1 MYSIGL
7 TSAQYVRYDRT
18 GPRSAKG
25 VWMEPG
31 RLWRKEFVKQL
42 KAKWKAEG
50 MTDGESE
57 VMRWYVLDVVNQEES
72 EQDEVDGTEEEDDS
86 TVRRWFLDNDLL
98 LNGDK
103 SEAIV
108 IGTAA

>member
-1 MYSIGL
+1 
-7 TSAQYVRYDRT
+7 
-18 GPRSAKG
+18 
-25 VWMEPG
+25 
-31 RLWRKEFVKQL
+31 
-42 KAKWKAEG
+42 
-50 MTDGESE
+50 
-57 VMRWYVLDVVNQEES
+57 VLDVVNQEES
-72 EQDEVDGTEEEDDS
+72 EHDEVDGTEEEDDS